1 MELTILG
8 VILLVTLFVTIAQ
21 GKNSRMVTAF
31 LGVVLLGMIVLNW
44 ARIRPLF
51 IKGGGTP

>member
-8 VILLVTLFVTIAQ
+8 IILLVTLFVTMAQ
-21 GKNSRMVTAF
+21 GKNSRIVTAF

-44 ARIRPLF
+44 ERIRPLF
-51 IKGGGTP
+51 IKGGGPS

>member
-8 VILLVTLFVTIAQ
+8 VILLVTLFVTMAQ